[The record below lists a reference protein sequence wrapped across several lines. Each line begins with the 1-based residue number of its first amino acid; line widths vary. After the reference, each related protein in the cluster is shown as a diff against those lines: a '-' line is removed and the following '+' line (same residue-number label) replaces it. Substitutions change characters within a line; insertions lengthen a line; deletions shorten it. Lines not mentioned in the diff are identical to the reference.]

1 MDKNCKGDHNCQH
14 RDRDAQT
21 VVDCGDGTCGKMTG
35 PTFGNQPLLLCA
47 PKFDAG
53 EKPGCKQKDGNT
65 ICRSQ
70 CVQWA
75 SRFCVSIFG
84 DVNKNITRRFENLLP
99 ENFVKILYLQMM
111 YLYFLNPTIGQP
123 FL

>member
-65 ICRSQ
+65 ICR
-70 CVQWA
+70 CVNL
-75 SRFCVSIFG
+75 SSGFT
-84 DVNKNITRRFENLLP
+84 ITFFKYWNYA
-99 ENFVKILYLQMM
+99 FTQKISCKICFIYFHGLYL
-111 YLYFLNPTIGQP
+111 LISIL
-123 FL
+123 